1 MLSLSLFVLTCCS
14 FGSQKEQSSKITLN
28 FFNQKPEISTQYQKL
43 ARLYH
48 AKHPNVNIQITT
60 SGQGGWCSGTAGQIC
75 FRRGSRYY
83 YARGGLPEIDRYKE
97 HLINLKNLQA
107 SKNIIPALV
116 SGGLSNNRMVGIPV
130 DLEAYGWSYN
140 KAVFAKAGIDV
151 SKITNYSEFLKAV
164 QKLNAEKKQLGLEA
178 VFGFNGGDTNSIAS
192 VSAQF
197 TSLPYNNNLVKAFKS
212 TTFSWKYE
220 KQMKQYYDLIK
231 KYNVQPILSV
241 KYDPSVQDLFFNGKV
256 AMIPQGNW
264 IIPTLDGLE
273 KGYVQKN
280 LGMLPFFVKNSG
292 SARIL
297 TGSSWYL
304 GITNDHP
311 HREKAAKDF
320 INWMYTSKQAQ
331 NVIINEMRFVPATK
345 NFDVSRLPDDLSK
358 EIYRIGTSKKAQA
371 PIHKQYPNGFTNQA
385 LGPYM
390 QRYFVNRI
398 SWSNL
403 KKKSQLSTD
412 NLEKFKVGGSE
423 QNANQKT
430 PISCFCFTSTYFYLA
445 DHRCSFFDWNLLFFY

>member
-14 FGSQKEQSSKITLN
+14 FGSQKEQNSKITLN

-60 SGQGGWCSGTAGQIC
+60 SGQGGGAAALQAKFASGEGPDIIML
-75 FRRGSRYY
+75 
-83 YARGGLPEIDRYKE
+83 GGLPEIDRYKE

-130 DLEAYGWSYN
+130 GLEAYGWSYN

-345 NFDVSRLPDDLSK
+345 NFAVSRLPDDLSK

-403 KKKSQLSTD
+403 KKEVSAKYRQLREIQSG
-412 NLEKFKVGGSE
+412 E
-423 QNANQKT
+423 
-430 PISCFCFTSTYFYLA
+430 
-445 DHRCSFFDWNLLFFY
+445 

>member
-14 FGSQKEQSSKITLN
+14 FGSQKEQNSKITLN

-60 SGQGGWCSGTAGQIC
+60 SGQGGGAAALQAKFASGEAPDIIML
-75 FRRGSRYY
+75 
-83 YARGGLPEIDRYKE
+83 GGLPEIDRYKE

-264 IIPTLDGLE
+264 IIPSLDGLE

-403 KKKSQLSTD
+403 KKEVSAKYRQLREIQSG
-412 NLEKFKVGGSE
+412 E
-423 QNANQKT
+423 
-430 PISCFCFTSTYFYLA
+430 
-445 DHRCSFFDWNLLFFY
+445 

>member
-1 MLSLSLFVLTCCS
+1 MVTLLLQSRLFVLTCCS
-14 FGSQKEQSSKITLN
+14 FGSQKEQNSKITLN

-60 SGQGGWCSGTAGQIC
+60 SGQGGGAAALQAKFASGEAPDIIML
-75 FRRGSRYY
+75 
-83 YARGGLPEIDRYKE
+83 GGLPEIDRYKE

-151 SKITNYSEFLKAV
+151 SKITNYSEFLKVV

-403 KKKSQLSTD
+403 KKEVSAKYRQLREIQSG
-412 NLEKFKVGGSE
+412 E
-423 QNANQKT
+423 
-430 PISCFCFTSTYFYLA
+430 
-445 DHRCSFFDWNLLFFY
+445 

>member
-1 MLSLSLFVLTCCS
+1 VVTLLLQSRLFVLTCCS
-14 FGSQKEQSSKITLN
+14 FGSQKEQNSKITLN

-60 SGQGGWCSGTAGQIC
+60 SGQGGGAAALQAKFASGEAPDIIML
-75 FRRGSRYY
+75 
-83 YARGGLPEIDRYKE
+83 GGLPEIDRYKE

-151 SKITNYSEFLKAV
+151 SKITNYSEFLKVV

-403 KKKSQLSTD
+403 KKEVSAKYRQLREIQSG
-412 NLEKFKVGGSE
+412 E
-423 QNANQKT
+423 
-430 PISCFCFTSTYFYLA
+430 
-445 DHRCSFFDWNLLFFY
+445 

>member
-14 FGSQKEQSSKITLN
+14 FGSQKEQNSKITLN

-60 SGQGGWCSGTAGQIC
+60 SGQGGGAAALQAKFASGEAPDIIML
-75 FRRGSRYY
+75 
-83 YARGGLPEIDRYKE
+83 GGLPEIDRYKE

-403 KKKSQLSTD
+403 KKEVSAKYRQLREIQSG
-412 NLEKFKVGGSE
+412 E
-423 QNANQKT
+423 
-430 PISCFCFTSTYFYLA
+430 
-445 DHRCSFFDWNLLFFY
+445 

>member
-1 MLSLSLFVLTCCS
+1 MKNNFFRIAGITFMLSLSLFVLTCCS
-14 FGSQKEQSSKITLN
+14 FGSQKEQNSKITLN

-60 SGQGGWCSGTAGQIC
+60 SGQGGGAAALQAKFASGEAPDIIML
-75 FRRGSRYY
+75 
-83 YARGGLPEIDRYKE
+83 GGLPEIDRYKE

-403 KKKSQLSTD
+403 KKEVSAKYRQLREIQSG
-412 NLEKFKVGGSE
+412 E
-423 QNANQKT
+423 
-430 PISCFCFTSTYFYLA
+430 
-445 DHRCSFFDWNLLFFY
+445 

>member
-1 MLSLSLFVLTCCS
+1 MQSRLFVLTCCS
-14 FGSQKEQSSKITLN
+14 FGSQKEQNSKITLN

-60 SGQGGWCSGTAGQIC
+60 SGQGGGAAALQAKFASGEAPDIIML
-75 FRRGSRYY
+75 
-83 YARGGLPEIDRYKE
+83 GGLPEIDRYKE

-151 SKITNYSEFLKAV
+151 SKITNYSEFLKVV

-403 KKKSQLSTD
+403 KKEVSAKYRQLREIQSG
-412 NLEKFKVGGSE
+412 E
-423 QNANQKT
+423 
-430 PISCFCFTSTYFYLA
+430 
-445 DHRCSFFDWNLLFFY
+445 

>member
-14 FGSQKEQSSKITLN
+14 FGSQKEQNSKITLN

-60 SGQGGWCSGTAGQIC
+60 SGQGGGAAALQAKFASGEAPDIIML
-75 FRRGSRYY
+75 
-83 YARGGLPEIDRYKE
+83 GGLPEIDRYKE
-97 HLINLKNLQA
+97 HLINVKNLQA

-151 SKITNYSEFLKAV
+151 SKITNYSEFLKVV

-331 NVIINEMRFVPATK
+331 NVSINEMRFVPATK

-403 KKKSQLSTD
+403 KKEVSAKYRQLREIQSG
-412 NLEKFKVGGSE
+412 E
-423 QNANQKT
+423 
-430 PISCFCFTSTYFYLA
+430 
-445 DHRCSFFDWNLLFFY
+445 